1 MQLTITESTQ
11 RSMGVCTPNM
21 DAFDG
26 GHDPQQASHE
36 ALRQIREQLTRH
48 PLITSVEGL
57 PHDTLYKELR
67 ADVDPSIIGTET
79 PSGTLTVRWFVGD
92 PTDPT
97 RFTFH
102 YSDESGFDCGWHHH
116 EQDHVDGLGHYQKRE
131 GGNYLYEAFQF
142 GSKEPARVVW
152 EVLEELQTIVE

>member
-1 MQLTITESTQ
+1 MY
-11 RSMGVCTPNM
+11 
-21 DAFDG
+21 AFDG
-26 GHDPQQASHE
+26 GHDQRQASHE

-67 ADVDPSIIGTET
+67 ADVDPSFIGTET
-79 PSGTLTVRWFVGD
+79 PSGTLTVRWFVGG
-92 PTDPT
+92 PTDPV

-116 EQDHVDGLGHYQKRE
+116 EQDHVDGWGHYQQRE
-131 GGNYLYEAFQF
+131 SKDYTYEPFQF

-152 EVLEELQTIVE
+152 EVLAELQTIVESTASP